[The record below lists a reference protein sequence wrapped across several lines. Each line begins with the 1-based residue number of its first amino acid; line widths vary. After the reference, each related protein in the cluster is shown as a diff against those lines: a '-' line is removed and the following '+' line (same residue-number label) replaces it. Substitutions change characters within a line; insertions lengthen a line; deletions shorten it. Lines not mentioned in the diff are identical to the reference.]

1 MASMTASAP
10 VSTSV
15 GAASAALQQV
25 SVAISDSDIIH
36 KLYACGSFMEPAYLS
51 FIEYGCFFSLP
62 LMGTM
67 GGRELTYG
75 VIKHQFLGISEDLYG
90 LTIRY
95 IRFLYEREQL
105 VVLSTDGMRRVFK
118 VIRYSRERD
127 HPFGLEIF
135 SSYPVS
141 ESWSQVDRLA
151 KIVER
156 DVSNTKMIAAL
167 GGYNIHR
174 YERVMSTNLF
184 VVFNTD
190 SRCLESWKV
199 QVNPAGTAVNSIV
212 RRKLRNIQLT
222 PEEIIYFMEHI
233 ESEESHVPSLL
244 FEKIEHFNV
253 LAHDAR
259 HTIEKDS
266 RIPLINPLSW
276 DDQKKVYEL
285 IRSGNLT
292 MTQKIGSIESISLTE
307 NGNIEFLFDLSGE
320 MITSA

>member
-1 MASMTASAP
+1 MASMIASA
-10 VSTSV
+10 STTATTVTS
-15 GAASAALQQV
+15 SADV
-25 SVAISDSDIIH
+25 IYGSDIIH
-36 KLYACGSFMEPAYLS
+36 KLSACGSFMKPLYIT

-62 LMGTM
+62 LMGAM

-75 VIKHQFLGISEDLYG
+75 DIKHQFLGISEDLYSV
-90 LTIRY
+90 TIRY
-95 IRFLYEREQL
+95 IRFLFAGKRL

-156 DVSNTKMIAAL
+156 DVSNMKMIAAL

-174 YERVMSTNLF
+174 YERVISTNLF
-184 VVFNTD
+184 VVFNI
-190 SRCLESWKV
+190 SSKSMESWKV
-199 QVNPAGTAVNSIV
+199 QVNPMGTAVNSIV

-233 ESEESHVPSLL
+233 EREESNVKTLL
-244 FEKIEHFNV
+244 CEKIEQFNV
-253 LAHDAR
+253 LAHDVR
-259 HTIEKDS
+259 HIIEKDS
-266 RIPLINPLSW
+266 KIILIKALSW
-276 DDQKKVYEL
+276 ADLWKLYEL

-292 MTQKIGSIESISLTE
+292 MNEKIGSIQSISVTD
-307 NGNIEFLFDLSGE
+307 NGCLEFSFDLDGE
-320 MITSA
+320 AITPA